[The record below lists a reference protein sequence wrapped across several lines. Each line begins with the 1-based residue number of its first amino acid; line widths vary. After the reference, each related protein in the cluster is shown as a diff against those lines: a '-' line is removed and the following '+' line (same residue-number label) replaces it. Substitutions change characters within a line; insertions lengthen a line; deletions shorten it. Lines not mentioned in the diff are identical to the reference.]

1 MAFWCDEPAGA
12 MSGLNDFSSQCLLD
26 PDTQL
31 TSEHMNFAESMMSVA
46 PPLKIM
52 IVEDSPTDAR
62 LLVHSLRNGL
72 ATPFEFDLVDNLA
85 DAVTRLTQTTS
96 STAGGIGLVITD
108 LNLPDSS
115 GLETFE
121 TLRKHAGEIP
131 IVISSGQDGV
141 ELALESV
148 RQGAQ
153 DYVVKGASTPESLG
167 RIIRFAIE
175 RSRRLEAERERDLAT
190 RELEIAHS
198 IQHTLYPSGCFSV
211 PGCDIAGAVFSAA
224 KACGDY
230 FDFLPIP
237 ENRYGIA
244 VGDVCGH
251 GLPAALMM
259 LQVRTCLR
267 LLAKQGASPAAVIT
281 GVNEAVL
288 HDDANQ
294 RRFTSL
300 FFARFDPLNRQ
311 LEFASGGHRG
321 YLLKL
326 DGSTENLD
334 STVPVVGILADIGV
348 PNVTTIQLQAGDLF
362 FVPTDGFHEATNSD
376 RELFGEARMLETI
389 HKFRTQPAVSIIQQ
403 LHSQTRGFTG
413 AVTQQDD
420 MAAIVLKVV

>member
-1 MAFWCDEPAGA
+1 METSAFFNKRLSEKDSRPFRPSMNLTETMMPA
-12 MSGLNDFSSQCLLD
+12 SL
-26 PDTQL
+26 
-31 TSEHMNFAESMMSVA
+31 
-46 PPLKIM
+46 PLKIM

-62 LLVHSLRNGL
+62 LLVRSLRNGL

-85 DAVTRLTQTTS
+85 DAVTRLTQTALS
-96 STAGGIGLVITD
+96 GAGRIGLVITD

-115 GLETFE
+115 GLATFQ
-121 TLRKHAGEIP
+121 TLNRHAGEIP

-148 RQGAQ
+148 RMGAQ
-153 DYVVKGASTPESLG
+153 DYVVKGASTPETLG
-167 RIIRFAIE
+167 RIVRFAIE
-175 RSRRLEAERERDLAT
+175 RSRRLEAERERDLAN

-198 IQHTLYPSGCFSV
+198 IQHSLYPSGRFDV
-211 PGCDIAGAVFSAA
+211 PGCDIAGAAFSAA

-230 FDFLPIP
+230 YDFLPIP

-267 LLAKQGASPAAVIT
+267 LLAKQGASSAAVIT

-288 HDDANQ
+288 HDDPNQ

-300 FFARFDPLNRQ
+300 FFARFDPAKRE

-321 YLLKL
+321 YLLKS
-326 DGSTENLD
+326 DGSTQNLD
-334 STVPVVGILADIGV
+334 STVTLVGVLPDIGV
-348 PNVTTIQLQAGDLF
+348 PKVTIIQLQPGDIF
-362 FVPTDGFHEATNSD
+362 FVPTDGFHEAANSD
-376 RELFGEARMLETI
+376 RELFGEARMLATI
-389 HKFRTQPAVSIIQQ
+389 HECRTEPAARIIQH

-413 AVTQQDD
+413 PVTQQDD